1 MTKTVVTSLSEIGE
15 KLDELQEDINALF
28 GRTEGI
34 RMLLQLL
41 LMQHFSSVS
50 LSYGEKVVEV
60 AIQEFRE
67 NIEKNKK
74 IFREAFET
82 EETFKGLEATL
93 TSFDSAV
100 RDFRAS
106 IDEK

>member
-1 MTKTVVTSLSEIGE
+1 MTRTVVSSLSEINE
-15 KLDELQEDINALF
+15 KLDELQDDMNALF

-41 LMQHFSSVS
+41 LMFYLTSVS
-50 LSYGEKVVEV
+50 VSEGEEVAEV
-60 AIQEFRE
+60 AIQELRE
-67 NIEKNKK
+67 NIEKNKNL
-74 IFREAFET
+74 FREVFKAD
-82 EETFKGLEATL
+82 ETFKGLEDAL

-106 IDEK
+106 RDEK